1 MKFLNLNKRNW
12 MQIHTYLSLFF
23 LPAAFIY
30 VLTGALYIF
39 EIRQNAGADIYE
51 FKLDSAPKKGE
62 EAKVII
68 NTLVENNLPL
78 PSDTTLKMM
87 RGTPAMGNIK
97 YSAVIRK
104 DKDGN
109 DVLYVVNRSL
119 YGVLM
124 MMHKSGGTKNDIFGF
139 KLTYFDMIAVS
150 FSISMVIFYLSGL
163 IVTTFCKKN
172 RKVAFSFF
180 AAGLI
185 ITILAIYF
193 SV

>member
-1 MKFLNLNKRNW
+1 MKFLNLNKKNW

-39 EIRQNAGADIYE
+39 EIRQNSGADIYE

-68 NTLVENNLPL
+68 NTLIENNLPL
-78 PSDTTLKMM
+78 PKDTTLRMM
-87 RGTPAMGNIK
+87 KGSMTMGDVK
-97 YSAVIRK
+97 YSVSLRK

-109 DVLYVVNRSL
+109 SVVYVLNRGL

-124 MMHKSGGTKNDIFGF
+124 MMHKSGGAKNDIFGF
-139 KLTYFDMIAVS
+139 KLTFFDLIAVG
-150 FSISMVIFYLSGL
+150 FAISMMLFYLSGL
-163 IVTTFCKKN
+163 IVTAFCRKN
-172 RKVAFSFF
+172 RKVAFAYF
-180 AAGLI
+180 AAGFI
-185 ITILAIYF
+185 VTSLAIYF
-193 SV
+193 SI

>member
-1 MKFLNLNKRNW
+1 MKFLNLNKKNW

-39 EIRQNAGADIYE
+39 EIRQNAGADLYE

-68 NTLVENNLPL
+68 NTLIENNLPL
-78 PSDTTLKMM
+78 PRDTTLKMTK
-87 RGTPAMGNIK
+87 GSPTIGNIK
-97 YSAVIRK
+97 YSATIRK
-104 DKDGN
+104 DKEGN
-109 DVLYVVNRSL
+109 DVVYVVNRGL

-124 MMHKSGGTKNDIFGF
+124 MMHKSGGTKNDILGF
-139 KLTYFDMIAVS
+139 KLAFFDMIAVA

-163 IVTTFCKKN
+163 IVTAFCRKN
-172 RKVAFSFF
+172 RKTAFIYF
-180 AAGLI
+180 AAGFI
-185 ITILAIYF
+185 ITAMAIYF
-193 SV
+193 SL